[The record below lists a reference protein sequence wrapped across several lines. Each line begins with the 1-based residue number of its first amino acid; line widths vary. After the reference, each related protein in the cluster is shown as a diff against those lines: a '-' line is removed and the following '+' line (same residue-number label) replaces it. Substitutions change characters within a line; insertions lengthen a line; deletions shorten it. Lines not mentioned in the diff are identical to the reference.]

1 MSNGLHTLEV
11 SLKLALTLSCAVAVS
26 LWSQRV
32 EACGCFTPPNPTVP
46 VLQAGERI
54 LFAVKNGEVTA
65 HVQVQYSGAA
75 GQEFGWLLPLPSVP
89 TLELGTDELFTR
101 LLTTTQPRYQMNTVL
116 DAHCQQFNSG
126 AGGGQATSGGFA
138 DAGLSSQADAGIS
151 PLVVQDSV
159 GPYDYAVLRAD
170 SKTAMLDWLA
180 TNRYFVPSGTD
191 ESVAPYIREGAFFLA
206 LKLRAGNTTGDLL
219 PVVLRYTSDLGVIP
233 ITLTATGA
241 TQNMGVQVWML
252 GNGRAI
258 PRNYNHAVLNDSVI
272 DWPSRGANYNDVVIR
287 AVGEAPGRHAFVTE
301 YAGPSTVMRGVLTPA
316 GRFGAKSEFATASTP
331 EQFIDLLFLR
341 NFAAPS
347 SLAPFAGPVLPGPLK
362 ATLVKY
368 LPPPPGVTADTFYAN
383 YRTLEAQ
390 APPPDFQ
397 PAAMADEV
405 WERVVVPTQN
415 ASKLFDEQP
424 TLTRLYSTISPADMN
439 KDPAFAFNLALPA
452 VSNVH
457 TATMKVSCNRNGYES
472 SAVLTTEQGW
482 DLPYPEGRFSTVGVD
497 RSKLPASLLIEVLR
511 EEGAPENVV
520 NNRPMNLGLVDPVK
534 PQGCGCQSGAQGLL
548 ALVGLLLLR
557 RRKSSSPCGS
567 ERREC
572 YARRPWFR
580 TSTPR

>member
-1 MSNGLHTLEV
+1 M
-11 SLKLALTLSCAVAVS
+11 KLALTLSCAVALG
-26 LWSQRV
+26 LWSQRA
-32 EACGCFTPPNPTVP
+32 EACGCFTPPDPTVP

-54 LFAVKNGEVTA
+54 LFAVQNGQVTA

-101 LLTTTQPRYQMNTVL
+101 LTTTTQPRYQLNTVF
-116 DAHCQQFNSG
+116 DPNCPQFGFGSG
-126 AGGGQATSGGFA
+126 AGGGTGTGGFA
-138 DAGLSSQADAGIS
+138 DAGLNAGSDAGIS

-170 SKTAMLDWLA
+170 SKTAMLEWLA
-180 TNRYFVPSGTD
+180 TNRYFVPAGTD
-191 ESVAPYIREGAFFLA
+191 ESVAPYIREGGFFLA
-206 LKLRAGNTTGDLL
+206 LKLRAGNTAGDLL

-241 TQNMGVQVWML
+241 TENMGVQVWML
-252 GNGRAI
+252 GTGRAI
-258 PRNYNHAVLNDSVI
+258 PRNYNHTVLNDSVI

-287 AVGEAPGRHAFVTE
+287 AVGEAPGRHTFVTE
-301 YAGPSTVMRGVLTPA
+301 YAGPSTVMRGVLTPP
-316 GRFGAKSEFATASTP
+316 GRFGTKSEFATAATP

-383 YRTLEAQ
+383 YRALKAQ
-390 APPPDFQ
+390 APAPDFQ
-397 PAAMADEV
+397 PAVMADEV
-405 WERVVVPTQN
+405 WERVVLPTQN
-415 ASKLFDEQP
+415 ASQLFDDQP

-439 KDPAFAFNLALPA
+439 KDPAFSFNPDLPN

-457 TATMKVSCNRNGYES
+457 TATMNVTCNRSGQET
-472 SAVLTTEQGW
+472 SALLTTEQGW
-482 DLPYPEGRFSTVGVD
+482 DLPYPQGRFSPVGVD

-520 NNRPMNLGLVDPVK
+520 NNVPMNSALVDPIT
-534 PQGCGCQSGAQGLL
+534 PQSCGCQSGAQGLL
-548 ALVGLLLLR
+548 ALVVLLLMRVR
-557 RRKSSSPCGS
+557 RSS
-567 ERREC
+567 
-572 YARRPWFR
+572 
-580 TSTPR
+580 

>member
-1 MSNGLHTLEV
+1 M
-11 SLKLALTLSCAVAVS
+11 KLALTLSCAVALGS
-26 LWSQRV
+26 WSERA
-32 EACGCFTPPNPTVP
+32 EACGCFTPPDPTVP

-54 LFAVKNGEVTA
+54 LFAVQNGQVTA

-75 GQEFGWLLPLPSVP
+75 GQDFGWLLPLPSVP

-101 LLTTTQPRYQMNTVL
+101 LISTTQPRYQLNTVF
-116 DAHCQQFNSG
+116 DPNCPQFGFGSG
-126 AGGGQATSGGFA
+126 AGGGTGTGGFA
-138 DAGLSSQADAGIS
+138 DAGVGSPNDAGIS

-170 SKTAMLDWLA
+170 SKTAMLEWLA
-180 TNRYFVPSGTD
+180 THRYFVPAGTD
-191 ESVAPYIREGAFFLA
+191 ESVAPYIREGGFFLA
-206 LKLRAGNTTGDLL
+206 LKLRAGNTAGDLL

-241 TQNMGVQVWML
+241 TENMGVQVWML
-252 GNGRAI
+252 GTGRAI
-258 PRNYNHAVLNDSVI
+258 PRNYNHTVLNDSVI

-287 AVGEAPGRHAFVTE
+287 AVGEAPGRHTFVTE
-301 YAGPSTVMRGVLTPA
+301 FAGSSRVMRGVLTPP
-316 GRFGAKSEFATASTP
+316 GRFGTKSEFATASTP

-383 YRTLEAQ
+383 YRALKAQ
-390 APPPDFQ
+390 APAPDFQ
-397 PAAMADEV
+397 PALMADEV

-415 ASKLFDEQP
+415 ASKLFEEQP

-439 KDPAFAFNLALPA
+439 KDPAFSFNPELPN

-457 TATMKVSCNRNGYES
+457 TATMNVTCDRSGQET
-472 SAVLTTEQGW
+472 SALLTTEQGW
-482 DLPYPEGRFSTVGVD
+482 DLPYPQGRFSSVGVD

-520 NNRPMNLGLVDPVK
+520 NNVPMNSALVDPMKV
-534 PQGCGCQSGAQGLL
+534 QGCGCQSGAQGLL
-548 ALVGLLLLR
+548 AMVGLLLLR
-557 RRKSSSPCGS
+557 RTRCLG
-567 ERREC
+567 
-572 YARRPWFR
+572 
-580 TSTPR
+580 